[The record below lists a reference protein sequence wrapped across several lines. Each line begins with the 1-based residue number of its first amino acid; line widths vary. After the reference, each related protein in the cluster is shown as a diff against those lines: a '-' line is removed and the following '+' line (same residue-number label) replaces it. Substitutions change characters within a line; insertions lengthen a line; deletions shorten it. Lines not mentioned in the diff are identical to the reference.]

1 MNVEELRDYA
11 LSLSGVTED
20 MPFGED
26 VIVFRIEQK
35 IFMCINLTA
44 LPLVAALKLPPET
57 NGELRGEFVGITPAY
72 HWNKKH
78 WSDVC
83 LQSDVSDKRVRE
95 LVDQSYRLVVS
106 KLPKNVRQR
115 YAP

>member
-1 MNVEELRDYA
+1 MNVEEVRDYA
-11 LSLSGVTED
+11 LSLPGVTED

-26 VIVFRIEQK
+26 CLTFRVEQK
-35 IFMCINLTA
+35 IFMCVNLAA
-44 LPLVAALKLPPET
+44 LEPVIALKLLPET
-57 NGELRGEFVGITPAY
+57 NEELREEFVGITPAY
-72 HWNKKH
+72 HWNKQH

-83 LQSDVSDKRVRE
+83 LQGDVPDKRVRE
-95 LVDQSYRLVVS
+95 LVDQSYHLVVS